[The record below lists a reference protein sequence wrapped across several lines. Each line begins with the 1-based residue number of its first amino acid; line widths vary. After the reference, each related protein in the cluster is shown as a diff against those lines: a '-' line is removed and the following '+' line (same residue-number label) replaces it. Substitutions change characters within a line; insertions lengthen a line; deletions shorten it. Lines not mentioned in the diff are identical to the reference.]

1 MLLAAEDSHK
11 GRMMRN
17 EEMEKLGLGTLRV
30 LMDVQWFERSPQKLS
45 HALLGSGGIKS
56 DNRADVDAGGLIRQ
70 DTSDI
75 EDEDLG
81 SADKLNTW
89 LDLQS
94 KNSSPKADLKRD
106 DSSGVEVG
114 SLNVADQE
122 RKIESTNGA
131 SEKGEVIV
139 TSSSSTLKGGNL
151 QYNFHD
157 GIPISIKPPGY
168 ARERLLRHTIASRLT
183 GLPYVS
189 HPIIVQ
195 ILIESNGTLP
205 D

>member
-1 MLLAAEDSHK
+1 MILAAEDSHK
-11 GRMMRN
+11 GRVMRN
-17 EEMEKLGLGTLRV
+17 EEMEMLGLGTLRV
-30 LMDVQWFERSPQKLS
+30 LMDVQWFERSPQKLIRA
-45 HALLGSGGIKS
+45 HLGSGGIKA
-56 DNRADVDAGGLIRQ
+56 DDRVDVDPGLLRQ
-70 DTSDI
+70 DSSDI

-89 LDLQS
+89 LEHQIT
-94 KNSSPKADLKRD
+94 SSSKADLKKD
-106 DSSGVEVG
+106 DSGLEVG
-114 SLNVADQE
+114 SLTVADQQ
-122 RKIESTNGA
+122 RKINSTNGA

-195 ILIESNGTLP
+195 ILIESNATLP